1 MHENLKRTVTK
12 NLGKKNKKVFTL
24 SDNYYQQKPTC
35 FRFHNKQNWH
45 FHGVT
50 PKQYYKFFQTSN
62 NTDIFRELLVNNTTE
77 YISRNTD
84 IFREFLP
91 N

>member
-35 FRFHNKQNWH
+35 FRFHNKQN
-45 FHGVT
+45 
-50 PKQYYKFFQTSN
+50 
-62 NTDIFRELLVNNTTE
+62 
-77 YISRNTD
+77 
-84 IFREFLP
+84 
-91 N
+91 